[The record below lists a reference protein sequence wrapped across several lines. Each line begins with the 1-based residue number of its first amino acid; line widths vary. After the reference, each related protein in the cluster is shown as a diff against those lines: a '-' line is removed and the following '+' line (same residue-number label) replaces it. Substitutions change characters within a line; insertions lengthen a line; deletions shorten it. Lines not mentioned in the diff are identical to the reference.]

1 VIGKR
6 QKLQKKFGKAAL
18 LSRPLTTPEQRLE
31 RERMRREKARERHE
45 RAQVQRRAERARTA
59 CVGDAWRASL
69 DPLCRFQAMYDVERE
84 DNHVTW
90 LDLKPDFVSYLDGRV
105 RERLRAALQALE
117 QTHEL
122 RARIVCACVLDGLSQ
137 AHVAQREGVA
147 PSTVSRNLRDGLR
160 FLARMLGEGREARG
174 ERTAILTPH
183 ATRLTPTV
191 LTSAHHAGHN
201 ASGRSIS
208 SERCIP
214 ATDAP
219 EVMVVPQ
226 DSPLAPETPALLRLV
241 SAQLAELKAHLA
253 RVEAHLLNIKNNV
266 HHVTAEVEGAEAAAA
281 HVEHVVQAVESAS
294 TLELPD
300 GPPPDGGDRR

>member
-31 RERMRREKARERHE
+31 RERLRREKARERHE

-59 CVGDAWRASL
+59 CVGDAWRASQ

-105 RERLRAALQALE
+105 RERLRAALRALE
-117 QTHEL
+117 QTHAL

-137 AHVAQREGVA
+137 AHVAQREGLA

-160 FLARMLGEGREARG
+160 FLARMLGGEARG
-174 ERTAILTPH
+174 DEAMSTAILTPH
-183 ATRLTPTV
+183 ATRLSPPV
-191 LTSAHHAGHN
+191 LTSAQHAGHN

-219 EVMVVPQ
+219 EVMVMPQ

-294 TLELPD
+294 TLEPPD
-300 GPPPDGGDRR
+300 GSPDGGDRR